1 MSDSKQIT
9 IKIATVFHKM
19 PMGRYY
25 PKDGEYTGDRFRKE
39 CLEPNFN
46 KYDKLIIDLDDLYG
60 CPSSFREEAFGGL
73 ARIFGIQEV
82 LEKVEFKTT
91 DFPELIEVIK
101 NDILDA
107 KNKNPIF

>member
-1 MSDSKQIT
+1 MSDNKQMI

-25 PKDGEYTGDRFRKE
+25 PKDGEYTGDKFRQE
-39 CLEPNFN
+39 WLEPNFN
-46 KYDKLIIDLDDLYG
+46 AYDKLIIDLDDLYG

-73 ARIFGIQEV
+73 ARIFGIDEV
-82 LEKVEFKTT
+82 LKKIEFKTI
-91 DFPELIEVIK
+91 DFPELIDVIK

-107 KNKNPIF
+107 KNKKPLF